1 MLKYYNYDIVFQEVP
16 DETSLAINLTNCPNH
31 CNGCHSPHLWED
43 TGAELTEQELDR
55 LAEIY
60 KGDITCICIMGG
72 DAAKHEVENLARHI
86 KHDLRLKM
94 AWYSGR
100 YDKPSNIEDFDYIKF
115 GPYIPEKG
123 GLKSPDTNQR
133 FYKVVDGELI
143 DKTERF
149 QRKH

>member
-72 DAAKHEVENLARHI
+72 DAAKSEVEAMARHI
-86 KHDLRLKM
+86 KEKLNLKM
-94 AWYSGR
+94 AWYTGR
-100 YDKPSNIEDFDYIKF
+100 YDKPANINDFDYIKM
-115 GPYIPEKG
+115 GPYIPERG

-133 FYKVVDGELI
+133 FYKVVNGELI
-143 DKTERF
+143 DNTSRF
-149 QRKH
+149 HK